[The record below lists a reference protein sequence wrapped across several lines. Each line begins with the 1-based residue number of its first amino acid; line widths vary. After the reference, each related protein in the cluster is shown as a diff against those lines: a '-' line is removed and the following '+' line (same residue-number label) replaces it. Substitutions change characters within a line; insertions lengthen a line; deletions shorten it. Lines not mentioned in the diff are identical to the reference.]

1 VKILKVLKSKSA
13 ITKIQV
19 ALLIAVVAV
28 AGVAGYYLMQ
38 PAQPKK
44 EKVLVAAFATAGRN
58 PDPAYAFADLTSYA
72 LSEACY
78 DPLVGAGTSTFP
90 DGREY
95 IVNGLVATTG
105 LAENWTVS
113 SDGTVYTF
121 KLRQGIKFA
130 NSTTVLTANAVKYS
144 YDRAINMGYAS
155 GWLLGFCGMNMSST
169 KVIDDSTVQITTFNF
184 ISTKVT
190 PNPFL
195 LTGLS
200 YVGIVNPADV
210 VAHGGVVKGAF
221 NDWMVT
227 PSAGSG
233 PFILQ
238 KYDPSTE
245 AILVANKDYWKG
257 APKLDK
263 VVVRF
268 IPDTST
274 RELLIKSGE
283 VDIAMEIPAKDIA
296 DINATQGVKMEI
308 NPMVRIGKITLW
320 WFAAPFNNTK
330 VREAIAH
337 AIPYNSLIKDVMYNQ
352 ATLYYSIVSRD
363 GFGYQPAWNIYD
375 YNLTKARQL
384 LTEAGYPNGFS
395 CTFTISDATTSDQE
409 MCVVIL
415 QSELAKLGITMNIQ
429 KVASAEFGNLQ
440 RAGKLEMFISRW
452 QPAYDDVTYVS
463 YIQHHSS
470 INYLTTGGYN
480 NTAFDTLCSQSMV
493 ETNATKRLQMC
504 YDLQKIL
511 ADDIGI
517 IPLYQ
522 YADILAMRSTVKG
535 FKFRN
540 SGMLMFYYLDKD

>member
-1 VKILKVLKSKSA
+1 MRFLQNKLALTRIQAVL
-13 ITKIQV
+13 IIV
-19 ALLIAVVAV
+19 VVAC
-28 AGVAGYYLMQ
+28 AAVAGYYFMQ
-38 PAQPKK
+38 PAAPTP

-58 PDPAYAFADLTSYA
+58 PDPAYAFSDLTSSA
-72 LSEACY
+72 LSDACY
-78 DPLVGAGTSTFP
+78 DALVGTGTSTFP
-90 DGREY
+90 DGSEY
-95 IVNGLVATTG
+95 FAGGKVVTTG

-113 SDGTVYTF
+113 PDGTVYTF

-130 NSTTVLTANAVKYS
+130 NSTTSFTANAVKYS
-144 YDRAINMGYAS
+144 YDRAIRMGFAP
-155 GWLLGFCGMNMSST
+155 GWLLGFCGMNLNST
-169 KVIDDSTVQITTFNF
+169 KVIDDYTVQIT
-184 ISTKVT
+184 IT

-200 YVGIVNPADV
+200 YIGIVDPAYVEAHGGIVN
-210 VAHGGVVKGAF
+210 GTF

-227 PSAGSG
+227 HSAGTG
-233 PFILQ
+233 AFILQ

-245 AILVANKDYWKG
+245 AILVANKNYWKG

-274 RELLIKSGE
+274 RELLVKSGE
-283 VDIAMEIPAKDIA
+283 VDVAMEIPAKDIA

-308 NPMVRIGKITLW
+308 NPMVRIGQFQLW
-320 WFAAPFNNTK
+320 WKQAPFNNTK
-330 VREAIAH
+330 VRAAIAH
-337 AIPYNSLIKDVMYNQ
+337 AVPYESYIKDVMYNQ
-352 ATLYYSIVSRD
+352 ATLYYSIVSAD
-363 GFGYQPAWNIYD
+363 GFGYQPAWNVYD

-384 LTEAGYPNGFS
+384 LTEAGYGTGFS
-395 CTFTISDATTSDQE
+395 FTFTISDATTPDQE

-429 KVASAEFGNLQ
+429 KVASVEFGNLR
-440 RAGKLEMFISRW
+440 RAGLLEAWIGRW

-493 ETNATKRLQMC
+493 ETNATKRLEMC
-504 YDLQKIL
+504 YELQQIMAEDLE
-511 ADDIGI
+511 I
-517 IPLYQ
+517 IPTYQ
-522 YADILAMRSTVKG
+522 YADILAMRTNVKG

-540 SGMLMFYYLDKD
+540 SGELLFYYLDKA